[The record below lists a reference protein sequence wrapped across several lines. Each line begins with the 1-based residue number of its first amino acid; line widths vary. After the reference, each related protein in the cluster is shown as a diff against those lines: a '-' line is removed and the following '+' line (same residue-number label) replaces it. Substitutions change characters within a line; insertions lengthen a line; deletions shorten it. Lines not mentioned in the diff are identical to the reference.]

1 MTTRR
6 TLLATLALLPVAACG
21 TTPSAPVQDG
31 SSSPSTAP
39 ELTVFAPG
47 ALAAHT
53 QALTAAY
60 TAEGLGT
67 VVFEV
72 GHTPVQREQLAKG
85 AAPDVW
91 ISASPTDM
99 AAAAQENLVAAQENL
114 VAAKA
119 VTPVATTRLVVLTA
133 PGNPARIDSV
143 EDLAGK
149 DVTVLLAAETLPI
162 WKTTAKTFARID
174 AAHPG
179 FSQKVLAN
187 TVSREMGVQAIVS
200 KVRMGEAD
208 AGIVFVT
215 DVPKYSTD
223 IDTVE
228 IPENLNTSLALS
240 AAP

>member
-1 MTTRR
+1 M
-6 TLLATLALLPVAACG
+6 
-21 TTPSAPVQDG
+21 
-31 SSSPSTAP
+31 
-39 ELTVFAPG
+39 
-47 ALAAHT
+47 
-53 QALTAAY
+53 
-60 TAEGLGT
+60 
-67 VVFEV
+67 

-99 AAAAQENLVAAQENL
+99 AAAAQENL

-240 AAP
+240 AAPVTAGRQQDAAEAFVDWLATGRGHAVLTDAGYQSA